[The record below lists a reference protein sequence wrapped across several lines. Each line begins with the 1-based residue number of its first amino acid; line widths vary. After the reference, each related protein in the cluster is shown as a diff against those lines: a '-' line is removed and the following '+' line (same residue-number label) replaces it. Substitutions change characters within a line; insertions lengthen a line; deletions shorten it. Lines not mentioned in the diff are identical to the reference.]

1 MAGGRPSI
9 YTPKLLEKARDYVLN
24 YANYG
29 DMIPSIAGLACE
41 LSISR
46 DTCHAWAKDEDKPE
60 FSDIIRDIAQ
70 AQERKLVNG
79 GLSGDLNPQITKLV
93 LAKHGYSDKQEI
105 DHTSSDGS
113 MSQQHN
119 VTIELVKPNGANQST
134 DT

>member
-1 MAGGRPSI
+1 MAGRPSI
-9 YTPKLLEKARDYVLN
+9 YTPELLERARDYVLN
-24 YANYG
+24 YADYG

-41 LSISR
+41 LKISR
-46 DTCHAWAKDEDKPE
+46 ETCHAWAKDEDKPA

-119 VTIELVKPNGANQST
+119 VTIELVKPNGSDQTT

>member
-1 MAGGRPSI
+1 MAGRPSI
-9 YTPKLLEKARDYVLN
+9 YTPELLERARDYVLN
-24 YANYG
+24 YADYG

-41 LSISR
+41 LKISR
-46 DTCHAWAKDEDKPE
+46 DTCHAWAKDDDKPE

-119 VTIELVKPNGANQST
+119 VTIELVKPNGSDQTS